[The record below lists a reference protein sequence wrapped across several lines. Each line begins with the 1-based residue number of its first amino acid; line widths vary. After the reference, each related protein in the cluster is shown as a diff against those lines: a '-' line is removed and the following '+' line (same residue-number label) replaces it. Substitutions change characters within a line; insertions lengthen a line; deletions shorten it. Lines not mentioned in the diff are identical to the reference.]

1 MLMAWKKIVAAGTS
15 GMLLFTLFLSTGTGS
30 AEAADTAAVQ
40 GAEQDVFRI
49 VALGDS
55 ITAGYEP
62 GMTDPDTQ
70 PYGYAERLLE
80 QGWYHGRSALS
91 NYGILGLTSAG
102 LLNYTGA
109 IKDGTAIS
117 PEGIQ
122 AGLPDPRIS
131 QFAAMTPQIKS
142 ELAEADLVTLTIGG
156 NDVSSLFLKVKDMT
170 SADFET
176 QLEQRLTAY
185 GTNVKAALE
194 NIRHVNPTATILLA
208 DQYQPAPKIALGAN
222 YTTLMSAAERFTAM
236 TDIVTAMLNTPEA
249 PVLTAHVAAQ
259 FAGVEAS
266 LTHIIGAGAAD
277 FHPTQLGYE
286 KIARVFAELEW
297 GEYRTPSATAMT
309 TANAVA
315 PMSIVVKG
323 VELHTPNKPVLKNG
337 QNFLALKDIL
347 NAVGATG
354 KWDNKTSSATIVY
367 EGRTVVITIGSKFI
381 KVNGVNQ
388 AIDTPAFLQKVGKED
403 KTYLPLAALA
413 TGLGFD
419 VNYSNK
425 LRTAFINP

>member
-1 MLMAWKKIVAAGTS
+1 MLMAWKKIMAAGTS
-15 GMLLFTLFLSTGTGS
+15 GVLLLTLFLSTATGS
-30 AEAADTAAVQ
+30 VDAADAAAVQ

-55 ITAGYEP
+55 VTAGYEP
-62 GMTDPDTQ
+62 GMTDPNTK

-80 QGWYHGRSALS
+80 QGWYHGRSTLS

-102 LLNYTGA
+102 LLNYTVA
-109 IKDGTAIS
+109 IKDGTATT
-117 PEGIQ
+117 PDGIQ
-122 AGLPDPRIS
+122 AGLRDPRIS
-131 QFAAMTPQIKS
+131 QFAALAPQIKT
-142 ELAEADLVTLTIGG
+142 ELAAADLITITVGG
-156 NDVSSLFLKVKDMT
+156 NDVSSLFLNVKEM
-170 SADFET
+170 AAVDFDA

-185 GTNVKAALE
+185 GTNVKTALE
-194 NIRHVNPTATILLA
+194 NIRAVNPAATILLA

-222 YTTLMSAAERFTAM
+222 YTTLMSAAERFTGVV
-236 TDIVTAMLNTPEA
+236 DSITASLNKAEA

-286 KIARVFAELEW
+286 KIARVFAELVW
-297 GEYRTPSATAMT
+297 GGYRTPAVPAMT
-309 TANAVA
+309 TANDIA

-323 VELHTPNKPVLKNG
+323 VELNTPNKPILKNG

-347 NAVGATG
+347 NAVGANG

-367 EGRTVVITIGSKFI
+367 GGRSVVITIGSKFI

-419 VNYSNK
+419 VNYSSK

>member
-1 MLMAWKKIVAAGTS
+1 MLMAWKKIATAGAS
-15 GMLLFTLFLSTGTGS
+15 GMLLLTLLLGGGTGTTDIAD
-30 AEAADTAAVQ
+30 AEAVQ
-40 GAEQDVFRI
+40 GTVQDVFRI

-55 ITAGYEP
+55 ITVGYEP
-62 GMTDPDTQ
+62 GMDLDSK

-80 QGWYHGRSALS
+80 QGWFHGRSTLS

-109 IKDGTAIS
+109 IKDGTAVS

-131 QFAAMTPQIKS
+131 QLAALVPSMKT
-142 ELAEADLVTLTIGG
+142 ELEEADLITVTIGG
-156 NDVSSLFLKVKDMT
+156 NDVSSLFLNVKDMT
-170 SADFET
+170 NADFEAK
-176 QLEQRLTAY
+176 LEQLLTLY

-194 NIRHVNPTATILLA
+194 NIRAVNPTATILLA
-208 DQYQPAPKIALGAN
+208 DQYQPAPRIALGAN
-222 YTTLMSAAERFTAM
+222 YTTLMSAAERFTAVA
-236 TDIVTAMLNTPEA
+236 DSITASLNTAGA
-249 PVLTAHVAAQ
+249 PVQTAHVAAQ
-259 FAGVEAS
+259 FAGVEGS
-266 LTHIIGAGAAD
+266 LTHIIGAGTAD

-297 GEYRTPSATAMT
+297 GEYRTPAATAMT
-309 TANAVA
+309 TATSTA

-323 VELHTPNKPVLKNG
+323 VELNTPNQPILKNG
-337 QNFLALKDIL
+337 QNFLALRDIL
-347 NAVGATG
+347 DAVGANGT
-354 KWDNKTSSATIVY
+354 WDNKTSSATIVY
-367 EGRTVVITIGSKFI
+367 GERTVVITIGSPYI

-388 AIDTPAFLQKVGKED
+388 AIETPAFLQKVGKED

-413 TGLGFD
+413 TGLGFE
-419 VNYSNK
+419 VNYSSK

>member
-1 MLMAWKKIVAAGTS
+1 MLMAWKKIMAAGTS
-15 GMLLFTLFLSTGTGS
+15 GMLLFALLLSTATGS
-30 AEAADTAAVQ
+30 VNAADAAAVQ

-55 ITAGYEP
+55 VTAGYEP
-62 GMTDPDTQ
+62 GMTDPNTK

-80 QGWYHGRSALS
+80 QGWYHGRSTLS
-91 NYGILGLTSAG
+91 NYGILGLTSSG
-102 LLNYTGA
+102 LLNYTAA
-109 IKDGTAIS
+109 IKDGTAIT
-117 PEGIQ
+117 PDGIQ
-122 AGLPDPRIS
+122 AGLRDPRIS
-131 QFAAMTPQIKS
+131 QFAALTPQIKT
-142 ELAEADLVTLTIGG
+142 ELAAADLITITIGG
-156 NDVSSLFLKVKDMT
+156 NDVSSLFLNVKEMAT
-170 SADFET
+170 ADFDS

-185 GTNVKAALE
+185 GTNMKTVLE
-194 NIRHVNPTATILLA
+194 NIRAVNPAATILLA

-222 YTTLMSAAERFTAM
+222 YTTLMSAAERFTAVV
-236 TDIVTAMLNTPEA
+236 DSITASLNTVEA

-297 GEYRTPSATAMT
+297 GEYWTPSVPAMT
-309 TANAVA
+309 AAGTAA

-323 VELHTPNKPVLKNG
+323 VELNTPNKPILKNG

-347 NAVGATG
+347 NAVGANG

-367 EGRTVVITIGSKFI
+367 GERTVVITIGSKFI

-413 TGLGFD
+413 AGLGFD
-419 VNYSNK
+419 VNYSSK

>member
-1 MLMAWKKIVAAGTS
+1 MLSTWKKVVAIGTS
-15 GMLLFTLFLSTGTGS
+15 GMLLFSIWAGAG
-30 AEAADTAAVQ
+30 AESVNAAAVTK
-40 GAEQDVFRI
+40 GTEQDAFRI

-62 GMTDPDTQ
+62 GITDPDTK

-91 NYGILGLTSAG
+91 NYGILGLTTAG

-109 IKDGTAIS
+109 IREGAAIT
-117 PEGIQ
+117 PEAIQ
-122 AGLPDPRIS
+122 PGLPDPRIS
-131 QFAAMTPQIKS
+131 QFASMTQAIKT
-142 ELAEADLVTLTIGG
+142 ELTEADLIAITIGG
-156 NDVSSLFLKVKDMT
+156 NDVSSLFLKVKEM
-170 SADFET
+170 SEADFQS

-185 GTNVKAALE
+185 STNVKAALE
-194 NIRHVNPTATILLA
+194 NIRAVNPQATILLA
-208 DQYQPAPKIALGAN
+208 DQYQPAPKIALGAA
-222 YTTLMSAAERFTAM
+222 YTKLMNAAERFTQAA
-236 TDIVTAMLNTPEA
+236 DAAAASVNTAAA
-249 PVLTAHVAAQ
+249 PVRVAHVAAQ
-259 FAGVEAS
+259 FAGAEGS
-266 LTHIIGAGAAD
+266 LTHIIGAGTAD

-286 KIARVFAELEW
+286 KIARVFAELQW
-297 GEYRTPSATAMT
+297 GEYRTPSVAAMT
-309 TANAVA
+309 SAAA

-323 VELHTPNKPVLKNG
+323 VELNTPNKPILKNG

-367 EGRTVVITIGSKFI
+367 GGRTVVITIGSKTI
-381 KVNGVNQ
+381 KVNGADV

-419 VNYSNK
+419 VNYSSK